1 MSRVTSNDAAAYL
14 HLAVLFVGLDNISI
28 GRVGDIFDRDV
39 TTAVCSTSIAING
52 TEGEVNLCDG
62 GGCTCTCN
70 NVAVD
75 EDAAAVCRR
84 VVRDSTVAHRE
95 CAASNPDAAAVA
107 SRRVVRD
114 SAVAHRERAPI
125 VVDAA
130 AAVSRRVA

>member
-95 CAASNPDAAAVA
+95 CAPIVDAAASAVRA
-107 SRRVVRD
+107 TNRRVVRD
-114 SAVAHRERAPI
+114 GAVVQRERAAI
-125 VVDAA
+125 
-130 AAVSRRVA
+130 